1 MVYHILRRAFSFLA
15 GILLRRR
22 ITGLDNVPR
31 GACIV
36 VANHV
41 NLLDSPIIGVSLGRR
56 VYFLAKEELFRSP
69 VYGWL
74 ARQFGAFPVAKGRL
88 DRRAGQKSIDLLARG
103 QALIIF
109 PEGRRNQDGRLGRA
123 YPGAVLLATKTGAPI
138 LPVGIAGTCQL
149 TGKWWFLRRP
159 IVTINIGKPFYL
171 PSVETKTDKAKIAH
185 LCDGVMCRIAALLP
199 PEQRGRY
206 DSSI

>member
-1 MVYHILRRAFSFLA
+1 MVYHILRYGFSFLA
-15 GILLRRR
+15 NILLRRR
-22 ITGLDNVPR
+22 ITGKGNVPK

-41 NLLDSPIIGVSLGRR
+41 NLLDSPVIGVSLGRR

-88 DRRAGQKSIDLLARG
+88 DRRAGRKSIELLSKG
-103 QALIIF
+103 QALVIY
-109 PEGRRNQDGRLGRA
+109 PEGRRSDDGRLGKA
-123 YPGAVLLATKTGAPI
+123 YPGAVLLAAKTGAPI
-138 LPVGIAGTCQL
+138 LPVGIIGTRRL
-149 TGKWWFLRRP
+149 VGKSWFLFRP
-159 IVTINIGKPFYL
+159 KVIINIGQPFEL
-171 PSVETKTDKAKIAH
+171 SPIKDTTDKMEIAR
-185 LCDGVMCRIAALLP
+185 LCNEVMYHIAALLP

-206 DSSI
+206 